1 MAVGMYH
8 GIINIYKEA
17 GYTSHDVVAVLRGIL
32 MQKKIG
38 HMGTLDPDAVGV
50 LPTGLGVGTRLN
62 DMLSGGSKEYVAEL
76 CLGVATNTQDMSGNV
91 LAAYEVTQTEEQ
103 IKEAVYNFQGSY
115 EQVPPMYSALKV
127 NGRKLYELARKGQE
141 IERKAR
147 CVRISEIEI
156 LKIQL
161 PIVQLR
167 VVCSA
172 GTYIRTL
179 CDDIGK
185 RLGCGAAMKSLQ
197 RSRAGRFL
205 IEDALTLDEVKRLV
219 GNGSLKEHII
229 SVDDMFPEL
238 RRIRVKDDYLK
249 QLQNGNRLALNMICT
264 CGGFEDNERVR
275 IYSGQGIFFG
285 IYRYEQDAEAFN
297 PVKMFIT

>member
-1 MAVGMYH
+1 MYH

-32 MQKKIG
+32 NQKKIG

-62 DMLSGGSKEYVAEL
+62 DMLSGGSKEYEAEL
-76 CLGVATNTQDMSGNV
+76 CLGVSTDTQDMSGNV
-91 LAAYEVTQTEEQ
+91 LERREVTNTGEQ
-103 IKEAVYNFQGSY
+103 IRDAVYSFKGEY
-115 EQVPPMYSALKV
+115 EQIPPMYSAIKV

-141 IERKAR
+141 VERKAR
-147 CVRISEIEI
+147 TVKIEEIEI
-156 LKIQL
+156 LEISL
-161 PIVQLR
+161 PIVRLR

-185 RLGCGAAMKSLQ
+185 KLGCGAAMKSL
-197 RSRAGRFL
+197 RRTRVGSFL
-205 IEDALTLDEVKRLV
+205 IKDTVTLSEVERLV
-219 GNGSLKEHII
+219 KEGGIEKYVIPVDAMFDNLRTI
-229 SVDDMFPEL
+229 SVNE
-238 RRIRVKDDYLK
+238 DYNK
-249 QLQNGNRLALNMICT
+249 QLQNGNKMTIDMMYDRINP
-264 CGGFEDNERVR
+264 EDGEMVR
-275 IYSGQGIFFG
+275 MYNRNGIFFG
-285 IYRYEQDAEAFN
+285 IYRYEQKMGEFI

>member
-1 MAVGMYH
+1 MYH

-32 MQKKIG
+32 NQKKIG

-62 DMLSGGSKEYVAEL
+62 DMLSGGSKEYEAEL
-76 CLGVATNTQDMSGNV
+76 CLGVSTDTQDMSGNV
-91 LAAYEVTQTEEQ
+91 LERREVTNTGEQ
-103 IKEAVYNFQGSY
+103 IRDAVYSFKGEY
-115 EQVPPMYSALKV
+115 EQIPPMYSAIKV

-141 IERKAR
+141 VERKAR
-147 CVRISEIEI
+147 TVKIEKIEI
-156 LKIQL
+156 LEISL
-161 PIVQLR
+161 PIVRLR

-185 RLGCGAAMKSLQ
+185 KLGCGAAMKSL
-197 RSRAGRFL
+197 RRTRVGSFL
-205 IEDALTLDEVKRLV
+205 IKDAVTLSEVERLV
-219 GNGSLKEHII
+219 KEGGIEKYVIPVDAMFDNLRTI
-229 SVDDMFPEL
+229 SVNE
-238 RRIRVKDDYLK
+238 DYNK
-249 QLQNGNRLALNMICT
+249 QLQNGNKMTIDMMYDRINP
-264 CGGFEDNERVR
+264 EDGEMVR
-275 IYSGQGIFFG
+275 MYNRNGIFFG
-285 IYRYEQDAEAFN
+285 IYRYEQKMGEFI

>member
-1 MAVGMYH
+1 MYH

-32 MQKKIG
+32 NQKKIG

-62 DMLSGGSKEYVAEL
+62 DMLSGGSKEYEAEL
-76 CLGVATNTQDMSGNV
+76 CLGVSTDTQDMSGNV
-91 LAAYEVTQTEEQ
+91 LERREVTNTGEQ
-103 IKEAVYNFQGSY
+103 IRDAVYSFKGEY
-115 EQVPPMYSALKV
+115 EQIPPMYSAIKV

-141 IERKAR
+141 VERKAR
-147 CVRISEIEI
+147 TVKIEEIEI
-156 LKIQL
+156 LEISL
-161 PIVQLR
+161 PIVRLR

-185 RLGCGAAMKSLQ
+185 KLGCGAAMKSL
-197 RSRAGRFL
+197 RRTRVGSFL
-205 IEDALTLDEVKRLV
+205 IKDAVTLSEVERLV
-219 GNGSLKEHII
+219 KEGGIEKYVIPVDAMFDNLRTI
-229 SVDDMFPEL
+229 SVNE
-238 RRIRVKDDYLK
+238 DYNK
-249 QLQNGNRLALNMICT
+249 QLQNGNKMTIDMMYDRINP
-264 CGGFEDNERVR
+264 EDGEMVR
-275 IYSGQGIFFG
+275 MYNRNGIFFG
-285 IYRYEQDAEAFN
+285 IYRYEQKMGEFI